1 MDDLDLLIT
10 NGIVVTA
17 SDEAKLDIGIKNGKI
32 AILAP
37 QGLLNTAKKVINA
50 KGGYI
55 TPGGVD
61 THVHLEEPALF
72 GGKGRSSDN
81 FETGTRSAICGG
93 TTTIVA
99 FAPQAKTEGSLLEVL
114 KETHERARGNCYA
127 DYSFHMLCGNPS
139 EKALSEFPELRRQ
152 GISSL
157 KIYLTYEAL
166 QLRDDQVLDVLYS
179 SRKEG
184 FTTMIHAENGDVLNW
199 MTKKLE
205 ALNLVAPKYHAT
217 SRPQLVET
225 EATYRAIMLA
235 ELMDAPILVVHVSS
249 PSAAAHL
256 RNAQTRGL
264 PVYAE
269 TCPQYLF
276 LTREDLDKPG
286 FEGAKC
292 VCSPPPRENSG
303 DHDAIWLGLSNGTFT
318 VLSSDH
324 CPFDYENTEIGKKST
339 LSVEHPNGK
348 FAHIP
353 NGLPGVETRLAT
365 VLSAGRL
372 SMQKFV
378 EVTSTNAAKLYGLY
392 PQKGSILPGVSDA
405 DLVIWYPSQGK
416 DGALTPFT
424 LTNSMLHHRC
434 DYTPYEGQV
443 LTQWPRYT
451 ILRGEVVYDHEGEGL
466 QALAIQ
472 APKRSDFFI
481 VQKSA
486 VSIAKPLSMVSI
498 NGLPPVGMGGDQ
510 FVDVDGIE
518 ARVASAGS
526 EVDEH
531 TAVGAEVS
539 VTAEALN
546 VDLVANLFVL
556 SDRG

>member
-1 MDDLDLLIT
+1 MDKLDLLIT

-17 SDEAKLDIGIKNGKI
+17 SDEAPLDIGIKDGKI

-37 QGLLNTAKKVINA
+37 RGLLENAYKTIDA
-50 KGGYI
+50 KGSYI

-61 THVHLEEPALF
+61 THVHLQEPALF

-81 FETGTRSAICGG
+81 FETGTRSAVCGG

-99 FAPQAKTEGSLLEVL
+99 FAPQPKSEDSLLKVL
-114 KETHERARGNCYA
+114 KETHERARGNCYS
-127 DYSFHMLCGNPS
+127 DYSFHMLCGNPCDQ
-139 EKALSEFPELRRQ
+139 ALSEFPQLREA

-166 QLRDDQVLDVLYS
+166 QLRDDQVLDVLFN
-179 SRKEG
+179 SRKQG

-205 ALNLVAPKYHAT
+205 AQNLLAPKYHAT

-256 RNAQTRGL
+256 RDAQTRGL

-292 VCSPPPRENSG
+292 VCSPPPRESSA
-303 DHDAIWLGLSNGTFT
+303 DHDAIWLGLANGTFT

-324 CPFDYENTEIGKKST
+324 CPFDYEDTEIGKKSV
-339 LSVEHPNGK
+339 LSEQYPNGK

-365 VLSAGRL
+365 VLSANRL

-378 EVTSTNAAKLYGLY
+378 EVTSTNAAKLYGIY
-392 PQKGSILPGVSDA
+392 PKKGAILPGVSDA
-405 DLVIWYPSQGK
+405 DLVIWYPPQGEE
-416 DGALTPFT
+416 GALKPFK
-424 LTNSMLHHRC
+424 LTNSMLHYRT
-434 DYTPYEGQV
+434 DYTPYEGRE
-443 LTQWPRYT
+443 LIQWPRYT
-451 ILRGEVVYDHEGEGL
+451 ILRGEVVYDHEGDGL
-466 QALAIQ
+466 LG
-472 APKRSDFFI
+472 KKGFGEFVSRE
-481 VQKSA
+481 KS
-486 VSIAKPLSMVSI
+486 S
-498 NGLPPVGMGGDQ
+498 LPGPRKTGEWDITS
-510 FVDVDGIE
+510 F
-518 ARVASAGS
+518 
-526 EVDEH
+526 
-531 TAVGAEVS
+531 
-539 VTAEALN
+539 
-546 VDLVANLFVL
+546 
-556 SDRG
+556 